1 MGKLTMAFE
10 QESAYTPPSVVSRRF
25 LVVIT
30 YFVVL
35 LSVTAAMTSAAAGA
49 EQQPCEGQAFDLSV
63 GALEA
68 APIVSK
74 NLEGKAPTEATTISR
89 RKIKCACSWTRK
101 QKIGLGIGAS
111 IGMLLLAMFFYERGR
126 RSKYAVRFIV
136 ILTLREKRHPG
147 GTRRRRPD
155 SYKTT
160 YCCIYEWPADIT
172 NPDLLTVRDAGVKR
186 SGQTSLQRN
195 PHRRQCLPASAGTT
209 MRTWRSRGP
218 QGRGAKRKSKRVGDP
233 SHRFLVKEQK
243 RPEKTLPQW
252 TTMSIRPSWPRDR
265 ESPYEV
271 IDMPT
276 PSLRTTSINHLPRTR
291 RTSHSK
297 RGSSMLLNFQ
307 ICFDFL
313 INCSF
318 IICSD
323 RQLSMFKIPSPK
335 APTREG
341 RPLYKNLLEEYRV
354 EAYHQ
359 QNQKA
364 SRQRFKSCAQGL
376 EAEDSRCRLRFLSHV
391 TTYRSRRPISLDD
404 IRVDLPIEGDDD
416 LEPPVTTSPTSP
428 SLPRRTGTR
437 TSPPPSRRESTV
449 PPTSPPPSRRESAV
463 TLPAVPPRPSRRKLP

>member
-1 MGKLTMAFE
+1 MAFE

-126 RSKYAVRFIV
+126 RSKEEE
-136 ILTLREKRHPG
+136 LDG
-147 GTRRRRPD
+147 GDLIPTRRPPPPPVPPRVRRHH
-155 SYKTT
+155 
-160 YCCIYEWPADIT
+160 YENVAIAWPSG
-172 NPDLLTVRDAGVKR
+172 PR
-186 SGQTSLQRN
+186 SKEEIEK
-195 PHRRQCLPASAGTT
+195 
-209 MRTWRSRGP
+209 SRGP
-218 QGRGAKRKSKRVGDP
+218 LPPLPSQGTEETGEDSPPVDDNEHQAKV
-233 SHRFLVKEQK
+233 
-243 RPEKTLPQW
+243 
-252 TTMSIRPSWPRDR
+252 WPRDR

-276 PSLRTTSINHLPRTR
+276 PSTGR
-291 RTSHSK
+291 R
-297 RGSSMLLNFQ
+297 M
-307 ICFDFL
+307 
-313 INCSF
+313 
-318 IICSD
+318 
-323 RQLSMFKIPSPK
+323 LSMFKIPSPK
-335 APTREG
+335 AKRGPDTRGSPPLQESSG
-341 RPLYKNLLEEYRV
+341 GIISSEVQGGSVPSTEPPKKRPGSAL
-354 EAYHQ
+354 
-359 QNQKA
+359 KA
-364 SRQRFKSCAQGL
+364 VLRGL
-376 EAEDSRCRLRFLSHV
+376 KPKTPE
-391 TTYRSRRPISLDD
+391 SRRPISLDD